1 MYRNVVVFAAG
12 ALALAAFAPSLFTEW
27 TDAAPDPGPLS
38 PAPAADDQQAQEKP
52 PSGAGYRTAVLAA
65 DARGQYAADA
75 LVNGAPVRMLVDTGA
90 SVVVLSAETARR
102 LGLAG
107 AAAAK
112 WTVRTANGA
121 ISAAPVQLRNIS
133 VGGLYMNDV
142 QAVILPPNAGD
153 ANLLGASFLKR
164 LISVEQRN
172 GTLVLRQ

>member
-1 MYRNVVVFAAG
+1 MYRNVVLFAAG
-12 ALALAAFAPSLFTEW
+12 ALALAVFAPSLFTEW
-27 TDAAPDPGPLS
+27 TDASPDPGPSSS
-38 PAPAADDQQAQEKP
+38 PPAADDAQVPQAP
-52 PSGAGYRTAVLAA
+52 PRESGYRQAVLAA

-75 LVNGAPVRMLVDTGA
+75 LVNGVPVRMLVDTGA

-107 AAAAK
+107 DRGAK
-112 WTVRTANGA
+112 WTVKTANGA
-121 ISAAPVQLRNIS
+121 IDAAPVRLRNVS
-133 VGGLYMNDV
+133 LGGLYMNDV

-164 LISVEQRN
+164 LISVEQCN

>member
-12 ALALAAFAPSLFTEW
+12 ALALAVFAPSLFTEW
-27 TDAAPDPGPLS
+27 TDASPDPGPSSS
-38 PAPAADDQQAQEKP
+38 PPAADDAQVPQAP
-52 PSGAGYRTAVLAA
+52 PRESGYRQAVLAA
-65 DARGQYAADA
+65 DARGQYAADT

-107 AAAAK
+107 DAGK
-112 WTVRTANGA
+112 WTVKTASGMLD
-121 ISAAPVQLRNIS
+121 AAPVRLRNVS
-133 VGGLYMNDV
+133 LGGLYMNDV